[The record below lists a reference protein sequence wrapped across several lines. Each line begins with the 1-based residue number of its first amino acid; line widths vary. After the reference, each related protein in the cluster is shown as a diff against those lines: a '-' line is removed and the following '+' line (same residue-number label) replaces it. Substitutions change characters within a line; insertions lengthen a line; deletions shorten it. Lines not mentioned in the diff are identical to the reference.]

1 MSTIS
6 TFQAPA
12 QRLSSARPQAA
23 ASGGTEPQ
31 DRVELSSGGP
41 RLMAGV
47 PTGYLSPQIP
57 PPTTYTSYVGVEIVP
72 GLGISLDGRALLVG
86 QKGTTE
92 NLEIIG
98 HLPGEPGGP
107 PVLYPQRDF
116 KVSHNGDNTRVDG
129 YYGWQDYSLSR
140 SGNQVSVTGETD
152 RDCFVTTERADG
164 FDIQSKYAGRTWHV
178 TTNGNTATVT
188 DGTDQR
194 ITVTQNG
201 NQTVVNTGHAENSYT
216 LTRGDNGVITV
227 DGQLKP
233 QDFTISNGAEGLVV
247 QGHYPHQKF
256 VVKSA

>member
-1 MSTIS
+1 MNTIS
-6 TFQAPA
+6 SLSAPA
-12 QRLSSARPQAA
+12 QRLSSRPPA
-23 ASGGTEPQ
+23 ASSGDAEPQ

-47 PTGYLSPQIP
+47 PTGFLSPQIP

-72 GLGISLDGRALLVG
+72 GLGISVDGRALLVG

-92 NLEIIG
+92 NLQIIG
-98 HLPGEPGGP
+98 HLPGEPGSSSP
-107 PVLYPQRDF
+107 ILYPQRDF
-116 KVSHNGDNTRVDG
+116 TVSHNGNSTAVDG
-129 YYGWQDYSLSR
+129 HFGWQDYSLSR

-152 RDCFVTTERADG
+152 RDTFVTTERADG

-178 TTNGNTATVT
+178 TTNGNSAIVT

-194 ITVTQNG
+194 YTITQNG
-201 NQTVVNTGHAENSYT
+201 NQTVVDSGHVESSFT
-216 LTRGDNGVITV
+216 FTRGDNGVITV

-233 QDFTISNGAEGLVV
+233 QDFSIGQGAEGLVV

-256 VVKSA
+256 VIKSA

>member
-1 MSTIS
+1 MNTIS
-6 TFQAPA
+6 TLNAPA
-12 QRLSSARPQAA
+12 QRMSARPQAA
-23 ASGGTEPQ
+23 AVAAEPQ

-47 PTGYLSPQIP
+47 PTGFLSPQIP
-57 PPTTYTSYVGVEIVP
+57 PPSIYTSYVGLEIVP
-72 GLGISLDGRALLVG
+72 GLGISVDGKALLVG
-86 QKGTTE
+86 QKGTSE

-98 HLPGEPGGP
+98 HLPGQPGSGSP
-107 PVLYPQRDF
+107 ILYPQRDF

-129 YYGWQDYSLSR
+129 HFGWQDYSLSR

-164 FDIQSKYAGRTWHV
+164 FDVQSKYAGRTWHV
-178 TTNGNTATVT
+178 TTNGNTASVT

-194 ITVTQNG
+194 FTITQNG
-201 NQTVVNTGHAENSYT
+201 NQTVVDSGRPETSFT
-216 LTRGDNGVITV
+216 FTRGDNGVITV

-233 QDFTISNGAEGLVV
+233 QDFTIGNSAEGLVV

-256 VVKSA
+256 VVKAAA